1 MALGMALYAAGLG
14 PFSIVDNHFSTGGTA
29 IVKSD
34 AVAGLNYYAPD
45 PTSLGTFAGAMTVG
59 ILNLGLAIELAGLL
73 ILFEDILAAARG
85 SDYKVSPSNLADASN
100 GTVLFTNNI
109 CQLESRVNAIRG
121 IASVAI
127 ASLDHVLFSNNQ
139 LWVDGPPITALVDVL
154 LFGVSLHA
162 TNNRLQ
168 EAILY
173 CVVYSGVTLGV
184 LNFTTQN
191 IATYCLEVVA
201 NSKWK
206 QATPNFVLFDALCPK
221 Q

>member
-14 PFSIVDNHFSTGGTA
+14 PFSVVDNHFSTGGTA

-34 AVAGLNYYAPD
+34 AVDRLNFNAAD
-45 PTSLGTFAGAMTVG
+45 PSSLGTFAGAMTVG
-59 ILNLGLAIELAGLL
+59 ILNLGLSIELAG
-73 ILFEDILAAARG
+73 ILFADVLAAQNAT
-85 SDYKVSPSNLADASN
+85 DYVVSPSNLADASN

-109 CQLESRVNAIRG
+109 CQLEGRVNAIRG

-139 LWVDGPPITALVDVL
+139 LWIDGPLITALMDALIVGFSVQ
-154 LFGVSLHA
+154 A

-168 EAILY
+168 EALLY
-173 CVVYSGVTLGV
+173 CVIFSGVTVGV
-184 LNFTTQN
+184 LNFTTHN
-191 IATYCLEVVA
+191 IATYCLEAFAV
-201 NSKWK
+201 SKWK
-206 QATPNFVLFDALCPK
+206 QNTPNFILVDTLCAK